1 MNQKTKKLVVSAL
14 MLALSFV
21 LSLIKIYELPWGGSV
36 TLFSMLPIILVGY
49 MYGNTWG
56 IFNGIYL
63 FSFAN
68 AHGCHCIAGL
78 CRT

>member
-56 IFNGIYL
+56 ILMAFTSL
-63 FSFAN
+63 FAN